1 MGCVELEPYRGELVG
16 GPSDDPGAPLTP
28 VLDIPWLPPFPD
40 ARSDIGMRSDMRLA
54 LVAAM

>member
-1 MGCVELEPYRGELVG
+1 MELEPYRGELVG